1 MFLKKLCGGLIGLL
15 ALSTFNNSAH
25 AQVNFSNAS
34 GYNASNAHG
43 YTTSANRGGIGKYSD
58 SIIARATQLN
68 QNLTSAQQALVD
80 AEYRAS
86 SKYNQIQRYSRQPGN
101 GKDGGSA
108 TDPNCAPS
116 AAALA
121 ELERARANLALATSE
136 ASSFMQTVQNPGV
149 EQINKISSCVNCGS
163 GW

>member
-1 MFLKKLCGGLIGLL
+1 MFLKKLCGGLVGLL
-15 ALSTFNNSAH
+15 ALTAFNSSAQ
-25 AQVNFSNAS
+25 AQIFSNAS

-68 QNLTSAQQALVD
+68 QNLTAAHQALVD

-86 SKYNQIQRYSRQPGN
+86 SKYNQIQRYSRQANG
-101 GKDGGSA
+101 GKDGA
-108 TDPNCAPS
+108 TDPNCPPS

-121 ELERARANLALATSE
+121 ELERAKANLAQATAE
-136 ASSFMQTVQNPGV
+136 ASSFMQTVQNPNS

>member
-101 GKDGGSA
+101 GKDSGSA

-136 ASSFMQTVQNPGV
+136 ASSFMQTVQNPGA

>member
-1 MFLKKLCGGLIGLL
+1 MFLKKLCGGLVGLL
-15 ALSTFNNSAH
+15 ALTAFNGSAQ
-25 AQVNFSNAS
+25 AQIFSNAS

-43 YTTSANRGGIGKYSD
+43 YTTSATRGGVGKYSQ

-68 QNLTSAQQALVD
+68 QTLTSAQQALVD

-86 SKYNQIQRYSRQPGN
+86 SKYNQIQRYSRQANG
-101 GKDGGSA
+101 GKDGSA
-108 TDPNCAPS
+108 TDPNCPPS

-121 ELERARANLALATSE
+121 ELERAKANLAQATSE
-136 ASSFMQTVQNPGV
+136 ASSFMQTVQNPGS
-149 EQINKISSCVNCGS
+149 EQIEKISSCVNCGS

>member
-1 MFLKKLCGGLIGLL
+1 MFFKKLCGGLVGLL
-15 ALSTFNNSAH
+15 TLATFNSSAQ
-25 AQVNFSNAS
+25 AQIFSNAS

-43 YTTSANRGGIGKYSD
+43 YTTNATRGGVGKYSD

-68 QNLTSAQQALVD
+68 QTLTSAQQALVD

-86 SKYNQIQRYSRQPGN
+86 SKYNHVQRYSRQAS
-101 GKDGGSA
+101 SA

-121 ELERARANLALATSE
+121 ELDRARANLAQATSE
-136 ASSFMQTVQNPGV
+136 ASSFMQTVQNPTS
-149 EQINKISSCVNCGS
+149 EQITKVSSCVNCGS

>member
-1 MFLKKLCGGLIGLL
+1 MFLKKLCGGLVGLL
-15 ALSTFNNSAH
+15 ALTAFSSSAQ
-25 AQVNFSNAS
+25 AQIFSNAS

-43 YTTSANRGGIGKYSD
+43 YTTSASRGGVGKFSD

-68 QNLTSAQQALVD
+68 QNLTAAQQALVD

-86 SKYNQIQRYSRQPGN
+86 SKYNQIQRYSRQPGS
-101 GKDGGSA
+101 GKDGASA
-108 TDPNCAPS
+108 TDPNCPPS
-116 AAALA
+116 AEALA
-121 ELERARANLALATSE
+121 ELERAKANLAQATSE
-136 ASSFMQTVQNPGV
+136 ASSFMQTVQNPGA

>member
-1 MFLKKLCGGLIGLL
+1 MFFKKLCGGLVGLL
-15 ALSTFNNSAH
+15 ALATFNSSAQ
-25 AQVNFSNAS
+25 AQIFSNSS

-43 YTTSANRGGIGKYSD
+43 STTSATRGGVGKYSD

-68 QNLTSAQQALVD
+68 QTLTSAQQALVD

-86 SKYNQIQRYSRQPGN
+86 SKYNQIQRFSRQAN
-101 GKDGGSA
+101 SA
-108 TDPNCAPS
+108 ADPNCAPS

-121 ELERARANLALATSE
+121 ELDRARANLAQATSE
-136 ASSFMQTVQNPGV
+136 ASSFMQTVQNPSS
-149 EQINKISSCVNCGS
+149 EQITKVSSCVNCGS

>member
-1 MFLKKLCGGLIGLL
+1 MFLNKLCGGLVGLL
-15 ALSTFNNSAH
+15 ALTAFNGSAQ
-25 AQVNFSNAS
+25 AQIFSNAS
-34 GYNASNAHG
+34 GFQTSGAQG
-43 YTTSANRGGIGKYSD
+43 YTTSATRGGVGKLSD

-68 QNLTSAQQALVD
+68 QNLTAAQQALVD

-86 SKYNQIQRYSRQPGN
+86 SKYNQIQRYSRQANG

-108 TDPNCAPS
+108 TDPNCPPS

-121 ELERARANLALATSE
+121 ELERAKANLATATSE
-136 ASSFMQTVQNPGV
+136 ASSFMQTVQNPGS
-149 EQINKISSCVNCGS
+149 EQITKVSSCVNCGS

>member
-1 MFLKKLCGGLIGLL
+1 MFLQKLCGGLVGLL
-15 ALSTFNNSAH
+15 ALTTFNSG
-25 AQVNFSNAS
+25 AQAQIFSNSS
-34 GYNASNAHG
+34 GYNTSQAHG
-43 YTTSANRGGIGKYSD
+43 FTTSANRGGVGRYSD

-68 QNLTSAQQALVD
+68 QSLTTAQQALVD

-86 SKYNQIQRYSRQPGN
+86 SKYNQIQRYSRQPGS
-101 GKDGGSA
+101 GKDGSA

-136 ASSFMQTVQNPGV
+136 ASSFMQTVQNPGA

>member
-15 ALSTFNNSAH
+15 ALSTFSDGAH
-25 AQVNFSNAS
+25 AQANFSNAS

-86 SKYNQIQRYSRQPGN
+86 SKYNQIQRYSRQPGS
-101 GKDGGSA
+101 GKDGASA

-121 ELERARANLALATSE
+121 ELERARANLAQATSE
-136 ASSFMQTVQNPGV
+136 ASSFMQTVQNPSS
-149 EQINKISSCVNCGS
+149 EQITKVVSCVNCGS